1 MIEVIIDDSRLKSID
16 RSKSK
21 LGQDIAC
28 TYRMQDAELHKLF
41 LLSFIK
47 KHAFNIDIR
56 EKQYIFIKPC
66 KTSNKFIYDLHGVS
80 NMALKSLIQQHLLHK

>member
-1 MIEVIIDDSRLKSID
+1 MIEVIIDDSRLKSIN

-21 LGQDIAC
+21 RGQDIAY
-28 TYRMQDAELHKLF
+28 TYRMQDAELRKSS

-47 KHAFNIDIR
+47 KHAFNIDIC

-66 KTSNKFIYDLHGVS
+66 KTSNHFIYDLHGVS
-80 NMALKSLIQQHLLHK
+80 NTALKSLIKRYLHQ

>member
-1 MIEVIIDDSRLKSID
+1 MIEVTIDDSRLKSID

-21 LGQDIAC
+21 RGQDIVY
-28 TYRMQDAELHKLF
+28 TYRMQDAELHKLS

-66 KTSNKFIYDLHGVS
+66 KTSTQFIYDLHGVS
-80 NMALKSLIQQHLLHK
+80 NMALKSLIQRHLRQK